1 VVTSRGVAGRMHLN
15 VPNTLTLF
23 RIFLVPLLVVVLLT
37 PPWTTAWV
45 KQQVQETSSLHWL
58 ADVAAWLSSWREV
71 VAVLIFLL
79 AAATDWL
86 DGFLARRRDEVTD
99 LGKLLDPIADKLLTV
114 SAFIALV
121 ELDLAPAWMI
131 VVIVG
136 REFAVSGMRSIAST
150 RGVVIAASRWGKL
163 KTVSQVVAIAL
174 LILTHELERWV
185 RFGSLGKAALWVVMI
200 LAVYSMY
207 QYSINFVRR
216 VGLGDVR

>member
-1 VVTSRGVAGRMHLN
+1 MHLN

-37 PPWTTAWV
+37 PPWATAWV
-45 KQQVQETSSLHWL
+45 KLQVQETSSLHWL
-58 ADVAAWLSSWREV
+58 ADVAAWLSTWREV
-71 VAVLIFLL
+71 VAVVIFLV

-121 ELDLAPAWMI
+121 ELGVAPAWMI

-136 REFAVSGMRSIAST
+136 REFAVSGMRSIAAT
-150 RGVVIAASRWGKL
+150 RGVVIPASHWGKL

-174 LILTHELERWV
+174 LILTHELERWL
-185 RFGSLGKAALWVVMI
+185 RYGNLGKVALWVVMI

-207 QYSINFVRR
+207 QYSLNFVKR
-216 VGLGDVR
+216 VGLGDAR